1 MVVREFVEALGQSGI
16 VIGRMKVAGM
26 AGDGAE
32 REEKSVAEIHIA
44 REVVEDMKE
53 MAEEVVVAAASVA
66 AVAAPVVV
74 VVVAAVPVVEGAVKM
89 WQHSAIFVQQAHLLR
104 FGHLDSR

>member
-1 MVVREFVEALGQSGI
+1 VVVRAFVEALGRTGI

-26 AGDGAE
+26 VGDGAE
-32 REEKSVAEIHIA
+32 REEKRVAEIHIA

-53 MAEEVVVAAASVA
+53 MVEVVVVAAASAA

-74 VVVAAVPVVEGAVKM
+74 AAAAVFVVEGVVKM
-89 WQHSAIFVQQAHLLR
+89 WQHSAIFVQQVRLLR
-104 FGHLDSR
+104 FEHLDSR